1 MVKNVLFIMSDEHQ
15 QKSSG
20 CYGHPFV
27 KTPTIDALAASGTR
41 FTNAYTNSPICVP
54 ARASFATGRY
64 VHDIGYWD
72 NAHAYEGRVEGW
84 GHALQKAG
92 MQCLS
97 IGKLHYRSE
106 SDPTG
111 FNEQIV
117 PLHIVDGKGAIG
129 GSVKQPLAP
138 PITKSKLATN
148 IGPGDSGY
156 IRYDQSIMEK
166 TVEWLKTEATRL
178 TDKPWALFC
187 SFVCPHFPLIA
198 PQDFY
203 DLYPHEML
211 PHPKGNYKDYPLHPW
226 IEKFQKLQCHDDF
239 FTEESRK
246 VAIASYYGLCSYL
259 DSNINNVITAL
270 EQAGLRDETLIVYT
284 ADHGENLA
292 TRRLWGKSN
301 MYEEAAAI
309 PMILSGPGVPSGKV
323 VNTPVTLA
331 DGSATILEALGLT
344 ETHPGEIRS
353 LREIANEGDNLERVA
368 FSEYHATG
376 ADTSSFMIR
385 KGQYKYIHYVD
396 YEPELFDQVN
406 DPEEEQNVAND
417 PKFASIME
425 DLQNELYSRVDPL
438 AVNDAAQASQ
448 AALVKSAG
456 GRDAVL
462 SKGTFQGT
470 PAPGE
475 KAEYIQ

>member
-117 PLHIVDGKGAIG
+117 PLHIVDGTGAIG

-148 IGPGDSGY
+148 ID
-156 IRYDQSIMEK
+156 E
-166 TVEWLKTEATRL
+166 
-178 TDKPWALFC
+178 
-187 SFVCPHFPLIA
+187 
-198 PQDFY
+198 
-203 DLYPHEML
+203 
-211 PHPKGNYKDYPLHPW
+211 
-226 IEKFQKLQCHDDF
+226 
-239 FTEESRK
+239 
-246 VAIASYYGLCSYL
+246 
-259 DSNINNVITAL
+259 SNIHEPYVI
-270 EQAGLRDETLIVYT
+270 Q
-284 ADHGENLA
+284 
-292 TRRLWGKSN
+292 
-301 MYEEAAAI
+301 
-309 PMILSGPGVPSGKV
+309 
-323 VNTPVTLA
+323 
-331 DGSATILEALGLT
+331 
-344 ETHPGEIRS
+344 
-353 LREIANEGDNLERVA
+353 
-368 FSEYHATG
+368 
-376 ADTSSFMIR
+376 
-385 KGQYKYIHYVD
+385 
-396 YEPELFDQVN
+396 
-406 DPEEEQNVAND
+406 
-417 PKFASIME
+417 
-425 DLQNELYSRVDPL
+425 
-438 AVNDAAQASQ
+438 
-448 AALVKSAG
+448 
-456 GRDAVL
+456 
-462 SKGTFQGT
+462 
-470 PAPGE
+470 
-475 KAEYIQ
+475 

>member
-1 MVKNVLFIMSDEHQ
+1 MAKNVLFIMSDEHQ
-15 QKSSG
+15 QKAAG

-27 KTPTIDALAASGTR
+27 KTPTIDKLAASGTR

-92 MQCLS
+92 MHCLS

-106 SDPTG
+106 EDPTG
-111 FNEQIV
+111 FNKQIV
-117 PLHIVDGKGAIG
+117 PLHIVDGKGSVG

-156 IRYDQSIMEK
+156 IQYDKTIMEK
-166 TVEWLKTEATRL
+166 TVEWLETEATRL

-203 DLYPHEML
+203 DLYPHDML
-211 PHPKGNYKDYPLHPW
+211 PHPKGNDPDYPLHPW
-226 IEKFQKLQCHDDF
+226 IDKFQKVQCHDDF

-246 VAIASYYGLCSYL
+246 VAMASYYGLCSYL
-259 DSNINNVITAL
+259 DSNISKVLIAL
-270 EQAGLRDETLIVYT
+270 EKAGLRDDTLIVYT

-309 PMILSGPGVPSGKV
+309 PMILSGPGIPSGKV

-331 DGSATILEALGLT
+331 DGSATILDALGLSNISVG
-344 ETHPGEIRS
+344 ETRS
-353 LREIANEGDNLERVA
+353 LCKIANEGDDLERVA

-376 ADTSSFMIR
+376 ADTAAFMIR
-385 KGQYKYIHYVD
+385 KGNFKYIHYVD
-396 YEPELFDQVN
+396 YESELFDQVN
-406 DPEEEQNVAND
+406 DPEEEENVVNNPDFSDILA
-417 PKFASIME
+417 
-425 DLQNELYSRVDPL
+425 DLQKELYARVDPQ
-438 AVNDAAQASQ
+438 AVNEAAQKSQ
-448 AALVKSAG
+448 AALVNAEG
-456 GRDAVL
+456 GREAVL
-462 SKGTFQGT
+462 AKGSFQGT